1 MKPKRHPP
9 FFLKIMSL
17 LDIEELEG
25 RVDNE
30 VVKWGWRNGFPNQ
43 MVRTFHAVGHGA
55 FYTERFFGRNN
66 EPLFCAVYDC
76 GGKGM
81 SSMVQRTFMEQE
93 TINLLFISHLHH
105 DHINGVMKLLSYCHV
120 ERIVLPALEPNSVLE
135 AILFNYI
142 CSLDFA
148 SSSLVLIER
157 LLNGDLGETEIT
169 EVNAVLPE
177 HGEDLTVELGSLG
190 KKLSSGTAIVVH
202 REAWR
207 YIPINIETN
216 NASLL
221 LAELEKAAN
230 VSAGYFLDGH
240 GRLDY
245 AKVKKAVALL
255 GVTKCKKIYERIFGK
270 SHNSY
275 SMPVFSVSAK
285 CLEARCHQ
293 FCHCVGSTPMNCH
306 ENCLYMGD
314 FEATTKYKQLEIAY
328 QTAGIDYK
336 KIGILQ
342 VPHHGSERN
351 RNDELY
357 KSNKLCVISAGNHDR
372 YKHPDESVLYAIQHE
387 QSVPIIVTENH
398 KTEQRFRLSY

>member
-1 MKPKRHPP
+1 
-9 FFLKIMSL
+9 MSL
-17 LDIEELEG
+17 LDNDIDKRTDANVLKYCWQHWHTA
-25 RVDNE
+25 DYKN
-30 VVKWGWRNGFPNQ
+30 N
-43 MVRTFHAVGHGA
+43 MYRTFHAVGHGA
-55 FYTERFFGRNN
+55 FYTEKFFREST
-66 EPLFCAVYDC
+66 EPSFCAVYDC
-76 GGKGM
+76 GGNGM
-81 SSMVQRTFMEQE
+81 SSMVQRTFMEQA

-105 DHINGVMKLLSYCHV
+105 DHINGVTKLLSNCKV
-120 ERIVLPALEPNSVLE
+120 ERIVLPALEPNMVAE
-135 AILFNYI
+135 AILYNYI
-142 CSLDFA
+142 HNMDF
-148 SSSLVLIER
+148 SSSSFSLIER

-169 EVNAVLPE
+169 EVDAVSPE
-177 HGEDLTVELGSLG
+177 HGDDLTVELGNLG
-190 KKLSSGTAIVVH
+190 EKLLSGTAIAVN

-221 LAELEKAAN
+221 VAELEKSAK
-230 VSAGYFLDGH
+230 VSAGYFLDNN

-245 AKVKKAVALL
+245 KKVKNAVMLL

-372 YKHPDESVLYAIQHE
+372 YKHPDESVLYAIQYV